1 MSGGTSAS
9 VTHYLKVH
17 KHSSKPSTPALLKV
31 LNKSFKL
38 ATGNSTTISLSSSEI
53 SSLIT
58 NKAKGFG
65 LYTTDTT
72 TGSKGSYSN
81 CSPTATVTIT
91 YKTTESE

>member
-1 MSGGTSAS
+1 M
-9 VTHYLKVH
+9 THYLKAH
-17 KHSSKPSTPALLKV
+17 KHSSKPSAPSLLNV
-31 LNKSFKL
+31 LNKSFEL
-38 ATGNSTTISLSSSEI
+38 ATGNSTTISLTSSEI
-53 SSLIT
+53 SSLID
-58 NKAKGFG
+58 NKVKGFG